1 VQAVDVVEDGPAQQS
16 FALGID
22 ENRDPSSVE
31 NHVTIGRCR
40 NKLHGILVPRA
51 TALDDGQAQAG
62 IAAVA
67 FLGTGCEDL
76 LYGQGCE
83 FYDAICHSRSPVRD
97 RDSNTAPAGR
107 NAASRRRSAGDVG
120 TDPVSTIE
128 GDIRALAQDLGFA
141 ACGFTSAD
149 DLPCGPLLEEWLAA
163 GRHGDM
169 TYLAEK
175 HERRLRP
182 STALAGARSAIVVAS
197 TYAASLPPDPGWR
210 EGLRGRVAAY
220 ALGPDYHAHVA
231 ARLERLANLVRERTG
246 AESVVHVDGGP
257 LVEKELAHRAGL
269 GWYGRNTNLLRPGLG
284 SSFVLGVVVT
294 AAALQPD
301 RPFESDHCGTCRACI
316 PACPTGALDDGP
328 TIDARLCIS
337 YLTIEH
343 RGPVP
348 TPLRAAMGNW
358 VFGCDVCQ
366 DVCPWNE
373 ETPAPSPLQS
383 PWLPAWLEMSE
394 AEFRER
400 FAGTALVRPKRRG
413 LARNAAIALGNSANA
428 DAVPFLA
435 RALADHEEPLVRAH
449 AAWALGR
456 LSGGDAR
463 RALEVSSLRET
474 VPPVRREIDAAR
486 LAASDLTPRPSHPT
500 LPT

>member
-1 VQAVDVVEDGPAQQS
+1 MRE
-16 FALGID
+16 
-22 ENRDPSSVE
+22 
-31 NHVTIGRCR
+31 
-40 NKLHGILVPRA
+40 K
-51 TALDDGQAQAG
+51 
-62 IAAVA
+62 
-67 FLGTGCEDL
+67 
-76 LYGQGCE
+76 
-83 FYDAICHSRSPVRD
+83 
-97 RDSNTAPAGR
+97 DSNTTLAGR
-107 NAASRRRSAGDVG
+107 NAPLQSGSSDGFRVG
-120 TDPVSTIE
+120 GLETE
-128 GDIRALAQDLGFA
+128 IRGLAVGLGFA

-169 TYLAEK
+169 NYLAEK
-175 HERRLRP
+175 HDRRLRP

-197 TYAASLPPDPGWR
+197 TYAGSLPADPNWR

-231 ARLERLANLVRERTG
+231 ARLGKLADLVRERTG

-257 LVEKELAHRAGL
+257 LIEKELARRAGL

-294 AAALQPD
+294 AAEFVPD
-301 RPFESDHCGTCRACI
+301 RPFEADHCGTCRACV
-316 PACPTGALDDGP
+316 PACPTGALDHGP

-348 TPLRAAMGNW
+348 SNLRKAMGNW

-373 ETPAPSPLQS
+373 DTAAPNPLQT
-383 PWLPAWLEMSE
+383 PWLPGWLEMSE

-400 FAGTALVRPKRRG
+400 FAGTALLRPKRRG
-413 LARNAAIALGNSANA
+413 LARNAAIALGNSGNA
-428 DAVPFLA
+428 AAVPFLA
-435 RALADHEEPLVRAH
+435 RALAEHEEPLVRAH

-456 LSGGDAR
+456 LAATDTYRVLNAA
-463 RALEVSSLRET
+463 ALHEK
-474 VPPVRREIDAAR
+474 VPPVRREILAAIDAAIEISR
-486 LAASDLTPRPSHPT
+486 ER
-500 LPT
+500 